1 MKLKKWL
8 ATLLAGLMVLS
19 FTSACGPSGGPSDSG
34 KESDSSKS
42 GSTDTEETK
51 TITFWHSFTQPDRE
65 AAIAKVCKEFEAKH
79 PGVKVDIEIYP
90 WATFH
95 TKWTT
100 GLATKALPDIST
112 ALVDEA
118 IMMAKSDAT
127 VPVDDVIDQIGR
139 DRFVQKPLKILS
151 YDDKNYAIPFY
162 THCRVLLYRK
172 DVFAEK
178 NIEPPET
185 WQELIAASKAVTD
198 PSKNQYG
205 LVIPMSKSDYI
216 ATSFLYIISE
226 SLGAHL
232 VKSDG
237 TVDLTSPKMQ
247 ESINILLDLYKA
259 GSPEGSINY
268 ASKEEND
275 MFFQGKST
283 IDINTGFNITGV
295 RDSAPQY
302 YDQIGIVPTP
312 VENKG
317 DPRNSGFA
325 DYISLVVWKNAKY
338 PELTKELLMDL
349 YQDDNYIDFL
359 HCTPGGMLPAL
370 TDIAESEKYLDNEV
384 IQKFKK
390 EIDIIQEGVAVG
402 APIGGDMAAS
412 PSINIIKN
420 QGLIES
426 MLQKIILE
434 GTPVDQ
440 AAKETEAKI
449 NQEIAQLK

>member
-1 MKLKKWL
+1 MKLKKGL
-8 ATLLAGLMVLS
+8 SMLLAGAMALTLL
-19 FTSACGPSGGPSDSG
+19 SACGPSGGAPEGSKEPVGSEPS
-34 KESDSSKS
+34 
-42 GSTDTEETK
+42 TEETK
-51 TITFWHSFTQPDRE
+51 VITFWHSFTQPERE
-65 AAIAKVCKEFEAKH
+65 AAIAKVCREFEAKH
-79 PGVKVDIEIYP
+79 PGVKVEIEIYP

-118 IMMAKSDAT
+118 IMMARSEAT
-127 VPVDDVIDQIGR
+127 MPLDDVIDRIGR

-151 YDDKNYAIPFY
+151 YDNKNYAIPLY

-172 DVFAEK
+172 DIFAEY
-178 NIEPPET
+178 NVTPPET
-185 WQELIAASKAVTD
+185 WEELIAASAAVTD
-198 PSKNQYG
+198 PSKNRYG
-205 LVIPMSKSDYI
+205 LVIPLSKSDYI

-226 SLGAHL
+226 TLGAHL
-232 VKSDG
+232 VTPDG
-237 TVDLTSPKMQ
+237 TVDLTSPKML
-247 ESINILLDLYKA
+247 ESINILLDLYRA

-275 MFFQGKST
+275 MFFQGKSAM
-283 IDINTGFNITGV
+283 DINSGFNITGV

-302 YDQIGIVPTP
+302 YDEIGIVPTP
-312 VENKG
+312 VETKG
-317 DPRNSGFA
+317 DPRSSGFA
-325 DYISLVVWKNAKY
+325 DYISLVVWESAKY

-349 YQDDNYIDFL
+349 YQEDNYIDFL

-370 TDIAESEKYLDNEV
+370 TDIAASEKYLDNDV
-384 IQKFKK
+384 IQKFKD
-390 EIDIIQEGVAVG
+390 EIDIIQEGVEVG

-426 MLQKIILE
+426 MLQKIILD
-434 GTPVDQ
+434 GVPVEE
-440 AAKETEAKI
+440 AAKEAEAKI